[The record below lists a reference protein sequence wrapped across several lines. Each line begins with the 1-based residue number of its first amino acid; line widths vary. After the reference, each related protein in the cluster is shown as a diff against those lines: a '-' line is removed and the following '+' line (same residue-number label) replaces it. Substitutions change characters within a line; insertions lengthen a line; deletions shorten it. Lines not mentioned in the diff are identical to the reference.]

1 VVIVDYFLIVE
12 DVVID
17 ERGRATLVNLAERM
31 NVPKVPAGITG
42 AKITF
47 RFHPDHKA
55 IVDQMMNFKIIC
67 ELEDKPMWKS
77 EADISV
83 TVEENNGY
91 AQVIPID
98 QMVFPEFGSYHI
110 KLLIDDEEK
119 ASSIFIVRDSS
130 ELIEP

>member
-1 VVIVDYFLIVE
+1 ME

-47 RFHPDHKA
+47 RIHPEGKA
-55 IVDQMMNFKIIC
+55 IVDQMMNFKIVC
-67 ELEDKPMWKS
+67 ELNDKPIWKT
-77 EADISV
+77 EADLSV
-83 TVEENNGY
+83 TVEKNNGY
-91 AQVIPID
+91 AQVLPID
-98 QMVFPEFGSYHI
+98 QMVFPEFGTYFI
-110 KLLIDDEEK
+110 KLLIDEK
-119 ASSIFIVRDSS
+119 ELASTNFIVRDSS